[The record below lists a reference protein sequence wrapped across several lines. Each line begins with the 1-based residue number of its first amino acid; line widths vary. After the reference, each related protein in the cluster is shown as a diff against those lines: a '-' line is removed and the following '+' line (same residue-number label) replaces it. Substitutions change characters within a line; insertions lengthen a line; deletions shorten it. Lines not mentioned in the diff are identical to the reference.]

1 MIIKMDNIIIQLIC
15 PDQQGIIAQITS
27 ILYKSKINILSIE
40 QYVDNERKKFYIR
53 ILADL
58 TCSNINF
65 DKLNN
70 QISNLNNILNGELTF
85 HDPNKKANVAILGTK
100 ESEPI
105 YDLLIKKK
113 TGDLNCNIP
122 IIISNHNNLE
132 IISKQ
137 FDIAYYKTNNNDELL
152 DIFNKNNIDLIVL
165 ARYMQIIPKNII
177 QQYKNKI
184 INIHHGFLPAFK
196 GGNPYR
202 QAYDKGVKII
212 GATAHYV
219 TEELDEGPILY
230 QDVVNINHK
239 HSVNEMIQLGR
250 GIERNVLYKA
260 VKAHLNHKIIVYNN
274 KTIVFN

>member
-1 MIIKMDNIIIQLIC
+1 MDNTIIQLIC
-15 PDQQGIIAQITS
+15 PDQKGIIAQITS
-27 ILYKSKINILSIE
+27 ILYESHINILSIE
-40 QYVDNERKKFYIR
+40 QHVDNNNKKFYIR

-58 TCSNINF
+58 TSSNINF
-65 DKLNN
+65 DELNN
-70 QISNLNNILNGELTF
+70 KISILNKKLKGDLTF

-105 YDLLIKKK
+105 YDLLIKNKA
-113 TGDLNCNIP
+113 GELNCNIP
-122 IIISNHNNLE
+122 IIISNHNNLKN
-132 IISKQ
+132 ISKQ

-165 ARYMQIIPKNII
+165 ARYMQIIPEKII
-177 QQYKNKI
+177 EQYQNKI

-196 GGNPYR
+196 GANPYR
-202 QAYDKGVKII
+202 QAFEKGVKII

-219 TEELDEGPILY
+219 TKELDEGPILY

-239 HSVNEMIQLGR
+239 HSVDEMIQLGR

-260 VKAHLNHKIIVYNN
+260 VKAHLNHKVIVYQN
-274 KTIVFN
+274 KTIVFS